1 MSMMLVTG
9 GTGFIGN
16 HVVRRLCEEKFS
28 VRVLARPGSRLAC
41 LESLPVEVVTG
52 DLLDRPSLERAVEG
66 CQAVFHVA
74 ADYRLWARDSREL
87 YRNNVEGT
95 EQMLAVASERGV
107 SRFVYTS
114 TVGTIGIPKNGS
126 EGTEDSF
133 PAPAALAGHYKR
145 SKFMAEQAVLRYAS
159 RGYPVVVVNPTAP
172 VGEGDWKPTP
182 TGKIILDFLNRKIPA
197 YLDTGLNWVDVRDV
211 ADGHLAA
218 WVRGK
223 PGERYILGGRNMSFK
238 QLLDS
243 LSKITGLPSP
253 SFRMPYGLALCA
265 AAVDSFVSRFSGKPP
280 RVPWEGVRMARH
292 KMYVSTAKAQRE
304 LGYQPGD
311 VESALERA
319 VKWFQN
325 NAAVRTVQS

>member
-1 MSMMLVTG
+1 M
-9 GTGFIGN
+9 
-16 HVVRRLCEEKFS
+16 
-28 VRVLARPGSRLAC
+28 RVLARPGSRLAC

-265 AAVDSFVSRFSGKPP
+265 GAVDSFVSRLSGKPP